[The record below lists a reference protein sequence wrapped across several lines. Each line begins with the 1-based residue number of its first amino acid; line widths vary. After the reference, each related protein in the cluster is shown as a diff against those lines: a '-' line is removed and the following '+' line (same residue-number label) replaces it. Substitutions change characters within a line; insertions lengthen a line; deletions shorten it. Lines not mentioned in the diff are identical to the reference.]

1 MPRNFHEIY
10 ANTRS
15 ARPKFRRIHP
25 SSPPGISRDRGED
38 LVSSGPL
45 ETVMPPV
52 GITIGR
58 DKAPHIPRIISNGQR
73 APLMSSA
80 SRACPNAG
88 HGLSSRIYPS
98 PLLPPPSSFPHLR
111 ARTLACVR
119 ACEWFTREAKQP
131 RLACRHALVALPH
144 APPPLWYLSSNVI
157 ISDFHAKFPRLP
169 LSGAEKSRRFVT
181 R

>member
-98 PLLPPPSSFPHLR
+98 PLLPLLFPIYAPAHSR
-111 ARTLACVR
+111 ACVR
-119 ACEWFTREAKQP
+119 VIYAGSEATPARVSTRTRRPPSRTPSPLVFILQRNYIRFP
-131 RLACRHALVALPH
+131 REI
-144 APPPLWYLSSNVI
+144 PPSR
-157 ISDFHAKFPRLP
+157 RLP

>member
-98 PLLPPPSSFPHLR
+98 PLLPLLFPIYAPVHSR
-111 ARTLACVR
+111 ACVR
-119 ACEWFTREAKQP
+119 ASDLRGKRSNPGSRVDTHSSP
-131 RLACRHALVALPH
+131 SLTHPLPSGIY
-144 APPPLWYLSSNVI
+144 PP
-157 ISDFHAKFPRLP
+157 
-169 LSGAEKSRRFVT
+169 T
-181 R
+181 

>member
-15 ARPKFRRIHP
+15 AGPKFRRIHP

-119 ACEWFTREAKQP
+119 ASDLRGKRSNPGSRVDTHSSP
-131 RLACRHALVALPH
+131 SLTHPLPSGIY
-144 APPPLWYLSSNVI
+144 PP
-157 ISDFHAKFPRLP
+157 
-169 LSGAEKSRRFVT
+169 T
-181 R
+181 